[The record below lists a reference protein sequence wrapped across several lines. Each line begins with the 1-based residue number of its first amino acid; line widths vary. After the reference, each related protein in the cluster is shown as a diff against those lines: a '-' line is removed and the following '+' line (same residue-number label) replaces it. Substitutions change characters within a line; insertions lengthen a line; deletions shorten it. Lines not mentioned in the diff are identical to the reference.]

1 MAWKVFGKTIICPS
15 LQIAGGYTR
24 SHGLNA
30 ITLDGDKVDRKGAL
44 SGGYHDIRRSRL
56 DVIRE
61 VKQRRVKYEAD
72 LRRSEEVRR
81 TGAQLDQQIT
91 QLVGK
96 IQSLETRR
104 RQAQQAREPL
114 INELNLLQRDE
125 DEFRARL
132 ERLATSLA
140 DRQLDL
146 RSLKANLASH
156 QAELQTP
163 MASRL
168 SDEEEATLTRLTS
181 EIEAQKRELIQL
193 TTSVSEVCFPGTS
206 TCQLPCSRDRL
217 RFAAWRPQGDAR
229 VRAQRES
236 EAPS

>member
-1 MAWKVFGKTIICPS
+1 VFGKTIICPS

-56 DVIRE
+56 DVIRD
-61 VKQRRVKYEAD
+61 VKQRRDKYETD

-81 TGAQLDQQIT
+81 IGAQLDQQIT

-114 INELNLLQRDE
+114 IDELNLLQRDE

-132 ERLATSLA
+132 ARLTTSLG

-146 RSLKANLASH
+146 RSLQSSLASH

-168 SDEEEATLTRLTS
+168 SDEEEATLTRLIG
-181 EIEAQKRELIQL
+181 EIESQKSKLIQL
-193 TTSVSEVCFPGTS
+193 TTSVSEVCVS
-206 TCQLPCSRDRL
+206 RWSSIVLYVSILCSWDCLCFVAR
-217 RFAAWRPQGDAR
+217 RP
-229 VRAQRES
+229 
-236 EAPS
+236 